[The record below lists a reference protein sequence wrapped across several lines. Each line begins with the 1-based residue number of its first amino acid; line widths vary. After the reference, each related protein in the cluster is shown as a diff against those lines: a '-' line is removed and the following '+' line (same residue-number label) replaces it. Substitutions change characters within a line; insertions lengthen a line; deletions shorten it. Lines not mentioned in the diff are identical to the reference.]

1 MEPKMFASILTE
13 KLEKIKVERDIEEKW
28 DNKMIKN
35 LSEVCELNNT
45 FVVNCIELLYIYLNF
60 SLSSTVNLARLMIP
74 KC

>member
-35 LSEVCELNNT
+35 LSEVCELNNI
-45 FVVNCIELLYIYLNF
+45 FVVNCIELLYIYIYILI
-60 SLSSTVNLARLMIP
+60 SA
-74 KC
+74 

>member
-35 LSEVCELNNT
+35 LSEVCEH
-45 FVVNCIELLYIYLNF
+45 FKHFFYLLYLTVYI
-60 SLSSTVNLARLMIP
+60 SLISA
-74 KC
+74 